1 MAFPPIFRG
10 QLRESFPTV
19 FDSDD
24 KVRGWGCDLERRD
37 TCDEA

>member
-1 MAFPPIFRG
+1 MIERYMAFPPIFRG

-24 KVRGWGCDLERRD
+24 KVRLYGWDA
-37 TCDEA
+37 T